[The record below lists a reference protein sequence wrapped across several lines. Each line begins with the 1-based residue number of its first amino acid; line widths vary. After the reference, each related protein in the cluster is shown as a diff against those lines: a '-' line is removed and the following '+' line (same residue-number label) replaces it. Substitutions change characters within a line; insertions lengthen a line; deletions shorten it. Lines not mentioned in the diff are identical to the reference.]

1 MKLRDMFGA
10 RLIGPFLVAW
20 FGAAAGDCGG
30 SACISAVGCD
40 TPPLNQ
46 SRWNLVQQ
54 QIDGQLATNLHLASE
69 V

>member
-1 MKLRDMFGA
+1 M
-10 RLIGPFLVAW
+10 IGLLLATCL
-20 FGAAAGDCGG
+20 GAAAGDCGG

-54 QIDGQLATNLHLASE
+54 QIDGQTATNLHLVSS
-69 V
+69 